1 MPEGAAVK
9 EVDRNIAK
17 TNARRYISLREYIL
31 GEQLPLTIVGYP
43 SQRFKTVMN
52 FEKAIVKR
60 S

>member
-1 MPEGAAVK
+1 MPEGAALRD
-9 EVDRNIAK
+9 VDRNIAK
-17 TNARRYISLREYIL
+17 IDAQGYISLREYSL
-31 GEQLPLTIVGYP
+31 DEQLPLTIVGYP